1 MRPISL
7 HLQCFGPFLDQR
19 IDFSAL
25 KNHLFLIAGQTGS
38 GKSTLFDGICYALY
52 GETSTPGD
60 RPIDTIKSDFADPGS
75 LCCVSFVFRVGPK
88 TYKIDRQPRQQ
99 AFNRQNTRLVA
110 KAAEAA
116 LWECDTS
123 GNPVTLLESSVKAC
137 NEAIHR
143 ILGLS
148 AEQFRQI
155 VMLPQGQFSQLL
167 KAKDADRVALL
178 KTLFSMAG
186 YKRFEHQVELT
197 RQRSIETS
205 ERLEAALRIE
215 IEHLQVKPKS
225 NPAKMIAE
233 DAPVPHLL
241 RALEQDID
249 KDARFRE
256 ELEKEQAYFDNRI
269 DAINRQ
275 IEKDEGLIE
284 RFNQKKY
291 LLQQQQALDDQQ
303 DAIEKNRHWV
313 ALSRKVLQILPV
325 YRNLKRQQQREAKSQ
340 EALAEI
346 KAKQAEAKQQ
356 IEALRPQLETV
367 SSDAYAQDLKAKQDR
382 LSRLTG
388 AKMTLVK
395 LTAASRELAA
405 CRHQMQHLDTQRQQ
419 REALEAQMAE
429 NQKRINI
436 LSEKRSRVQSELI
449 QKSSIQNDMRERL
462 THLKELGTI
471 CSRMAERQK
480 TADDNR
486 RQSQNSKAEITRLKL
501 REETLKNKIK
511 ASAAGRLAQTLTD
524 GEPCPVCGAVHHPS
538 PAPNTELD
546 AADKALQTCQDQLT
560 EAQRAADTAQGQIDL
575 LSRELAADR
584 QVLDERMSR
593 HAWMAPLLEGEPASA
608 LTAIKAEQKQ
618 LLAASEANKSAQD
631 SLQARLTQITR
642 QLDAL
647 IKAAAQHDEILA
659 QGRDDAD
666 KQAALQSQIDQK
678 TGAIDQLKADINAV
692 LPDFTAD
699 DRSARLDAEIAGLQK
714 RVNDAVGR
722 RDTLMEKQHQ
732 LEKDLAGASASTT
745 QLAHAADQAKAALE
759 QDQQEFNDAL
769 SVNGLTREVFQ
780 VYESHD
786 TKTLTDQIQSTEQ
799 KIARYDENVH
809 TIQSRLDAVEEELAG
824 KTMPDLS
831 QNQTRLDHYKYWHKR
846 VSDAIADL
854 TLRVKTN
861 TDQIARIR
869 KTLTRQQVA
878 EHQKRIACDLYDT
891 VKGKVKDCPK
901 ISFERYILSA
911 YLQDILLSANTFLED
926 MSDSRYHLT
935 LADQPEGKSS
945 RGLTIQVYD
954 DFTGKERPAAS
965 LSGGE
970 TFMAALSMA
979 LGLSDRVQSESGGIQ
994 LDTLFIDEGFATLD
1008 ADALD
1013 NAMNCLARLQR
1024 NGRVIGIISH
1034 VSELLDLVDD
1044 KIIVRKTEGGSYV
1057 NVVSAK
1063 A

>member
-25 KNHLFLIAGQTGS
+25 KNHLFLIAGPTGS

-60 RPIDTIKSDFADPGS
+60 RPIDTIKSDFADPGK

-88 TYKIDRQPRQQ
+88 TYKIYRQPRQQ

-116 LWECDTS
+116 LWECDAS
-123 GNPVTLLESSVKAC
+123 ANPVTLLESSVKAC
-137 NEAIHR
+137 NDAIHR

-167 KAKDADRVALL
+167 KAKDSDRVALL

-186 YKRFEHQVELT
+186 YKRFEHQVELA
-197 RQRSIETS
+197 RQRSIEAF
-205 ERLEAALRIE
+205 ERLKSTLQVE
-215 IEHLQVKPKS
+215 IDHLQYKPKS
-225 NPAKMIAE
+225 NPAKLIAE
-233 DAPVPHLL
+233 GAPVPHLL

-249 KDARFRE
+249 RDERFRE
-256 ELEKEQAYFDNRI
+256 GLEKEQAYFDSRI
-269 DAINRQ
+269 DTINRQ

-284 RFNQKKY
+284 RFNQRKY
-291 LLQQQQALDDQQ
+291 LLQQQQALEEQQ
-303 DAIEKNRHWV
+303 DAIEKNRRWV

-325 YRNLKRQQQREAKSQ
+325 YRNLMRQQQREAKSQ

-346 KAKQAEAKQQ
+346 KAKQAEAKHQ

-367 SSDAYAQDLKAKQDR
+367 SSDAYAQDLKTKQDR

-388 AKMTLVK
+388 AKMTLAK

-405 CRHQMQHLDTQRQQ
+405 CRRQMQQLDAQRQQ
-419 REALEAQMAE
+419 REAREAQMAE
-429 NQKRINI
+429 SQKQIHA
-436 LSEKRSRVQSELI
+436 LSEKRSHVQGELI
-449 QKSSIQNDMRERL
+449 QKGSVQNETRERL

-480 TADDNR
+480 AVDANR
-486 RQSQNSKAEITRLKL
+486 LLCQNSSAEIAKLKL
-501 REETLKNKIK
+501 RAESLENKLK
-511 ASAAGRLAQTLTD
+511 ATAAGRLAQALTD
-524 GEPCPVCGAVHHPS
+524 GEPCPVCGAVHHPA

-546 AADKALQTCQDQLT
+546 AADKALRVCREQLT

-575 LSRELAADR
+575 LSRELTADR
-584 QVLDERMSR
+584 QVLDERTSR
-593 HAWMAPLLEGEPASA
+593 HPWMAPLLEGELDAVRGAIRDEHKRLSA
-608 LTAIKAEQKQ
+608 ENQ
-618 LLAASEANKSAQD
+618 ANQSAQEK
-631 SLQARLTQITR
+631 LQESLTQIER
-642 QLDAL
+642 QLDTL
-647 IKAAAQHDEILA
+647 TKTAAQNEKILA
-659 QGRDDAD
+659 QAQDDAD
-666 KQAALQSQIDQK
+666 KQTALQSQIDQK
-678 TGAIDQLKADINAV
+678 TGAIDQLKADIDAV
-692 LPDFTAD
+692 LPGLTAD
-699 DRSARLDAEIAGLQK
+699 GGAARLDAEIAGLQK
-714 RVNDAVGR
+714 QVDDAAGR
-722 RDTLMEKQHQ
+722 RDTLRKKQQQ
-732 LEKDLAGASASTT
+732 LEKDLASASASTA
-745 QLAHAADQAKAALE
+745 QLEQAAHQAKAALE

-809 TIQSRLDAVEEELAG
+809 TIQSRFDAVEEELAS

>member
-52 GETSTPGD
+52 GETSTPND
-60 RPIDTIKSDFADPGS
+60 RPIDTIKSDFADPGK

-88 TYKIDRQPRQQ
+88 TYKIYRQPRQQ

-116 LWECDTS
+116 LWECDAS
-123 GNPVTLLESSVKAC
+123 ANPVTLLESSVKAC
-137 NEAIHR
+137 NDAIHR

-167 KAKDADRVALL
+167 KAKDSDRVALL

-186 YKRFEHQVELT
+186 YKRFEHQVELA
-197 RQRSIETS
+197 RQRSIEAF
-205 ERLEAALRIE
+205 ERLKSTLQVE
-215 IEHLQVKPKS
+215 IDHLQYKPKS
-225 NPAKMIAE
+225 NPAKLIAE
-233 DAPVPHLL
+233 GAPVPHLL

-249 KDARFRE
+249 RDERFRE
-256 ELEKEQAYFDNRI
+256 GLEKEQAYFDSRI
-269 DAINRQ
+269 DTINRQ

-291 LLQQQQALDDQQ
+291 LLQQQQALKEQQ
-303 DAIEKNRHWV
+303 EAIEKNRRWV

-325 YRNLKRQQQREAKSQ
+325 YRNLMRQQQREAKSQ

-346 KAKQAEAKQQ
+346 KAKQADTKQQ
-356 IEALRPQLETV
+356 IEALRPQLEAV
-367 SSDAYAQDLKAKQDR
+367 SSDAYAQDLKVKQDR

-388 AKMTLVK
+388 AKTTLAK

-405 CRHQMQHLDTQRQQ
+405 CRRQMQQLDAQRQQ

-429 NQKRINI
+429 SQKQIHA
-436 LSEKRSRVQSELI
+436 LSEKRSRLQSELI
-449 QKSSIQNDMRERL
+449 QKGSVQNDTRERL

-471 CSRMAERQK
+471 CSRMAERQQ
-480 TADDNR
+480 AVDDNR
-486 RQSQNSKAEITRLKL
+486 LLCQNSSAEIAKLKL
-501 REETLKNKIK
+501 RAESLENKLK
-511 ASAAGRLAQTLTD
+511 ATAAGRLAQTLTD

-538 PAPNTELD
+538 PAPNTDLD
-546 AADKALQTCQDQLT
+546 AADKALRACREQLT
-560 EAQRAADTAQGQIDL
+560 EAQRTADTAQGQIDL
-575 LSRELAADR
+575 LSRELTADR
-584 QVLDERMSR
+584 QILDERTSR
-593 HAWMAPLLEGEPASA
+593 HPWMAPLLEGELNAVCGAIRDEHKRLSA
-608 LTAIKAEQKQ
+608 
-618 LLAASEANKSAQD
+618 ANQANQSAQEK
-631 SLQARLTQITR
+631 LQESLTQIER
-642 QLDAL
+642 QLDTL
-647 IKAAAQHDEILA
+647 TKTAAQNEKILA
-659 QGRDDAD
+659 QAQDDAD
-666 KQAALQSQIDQK
+666 KQTALQSQIDQK
-678 TGAIDQLKADINAV
+678 TGAIDQLKADIDAV
-692 LPDFTAD
+692 LPGLTAD
-699 DRSARLDAEIAGLQK
+699 GGAARLDAEIAGLQK
-714 RVNDAVGR
+714 QVDDAAGR
-722 RDTLMEKQHQ
+722 RDTLRKKQQQ
-732 LEKDLAGASASTT
+732 LEKDLASASASTA
-745 QLAHAADQAKAALE
+745 QLEQAAHQAKAALE

>member
-25 KNHLFLIAGQTGS
+25 KNHLFLISGPTGS

-60 RPIDTIKSDFADPGS
+60 RPIDTIKSDFADPGK

-88 TYKIDRQPRQQ
+88 TYKIYRQPRQQ

-116 LWECDTS
+116 LWECDAS
-123 GNPVTLLESSVKAC
+123 ANPVTLLESSVKAC
-137 NEAIHR
+137 NDAIHR

-167 KAKDADRVALL
+167 KAKDSDRVALL

-186 YKRFEHQVELT
+186 YKRFEHQVELA
-197 RQRSIETS
+197 RQRSIEAF
-205 ERLEAALRIE
+205 ERLKSTLQVE
-215 IEHLQVKPKS
+215 IDHLQYKPKS
-225 NPAKMIAE
+225 NPAKLIAE
-233 DAPVPHLL
+233 GAPVPHLL

-249 KDARFRE
+249 RDERFRE
-256 ELEKEQAYFDNRI
+256 GLEKEQAYFDSRI
-269 DAINRQ
+269 DTINRQ
-275 IEKDEGLIE
+275 IEKDEALIE
-284 RFNQKKY
+284 RFHQKKY
-291 LLQQQQALDDQQ
+291 LLQQQQALEEQQ
-303 DAIEKNRHWV
+303 DAIEKNRRWV

-325 YRNLKRQQQREAKSQ
+325 YRNLMRQQQREAKSQ

-346 KAKQAEAKQQ
+346 KAKQADTKQQ

-367 SSDAYAQDLKAKQDR
+367 SSDAYAQDLKTKQDR

-388 AKMTLVK
+388 AKTTLAK

-405 CRHQMQHLDTQRQQ
+405 CRRQMQQLDAQRQQ

-429 NQKRINI
+429 SQKQIHA
-436 LSEKRSRVQSELI
+436 LSEKRNHVQGELI
-449 QKSSIQNDMRERL
+449 QKGSAQNETRERL

-480 TADDNR
+480 AVDANR
-486 RQSQNSKAEITRLKL
+486 LLCQNSSAEIAKLKL
-501 REETLKNKIK
+501 RAESLENKLK
-511 ASAAGRLAQTLTD
+511 ATAAGRLAQTLTD
-524 GEPCPVCGAVHHPS
+524 GEPCPVCGAVHHPA

-546 AADKALQTCQDQLT
+546 AADKALRVCREQLT

-575 LSRELAADR
+575 LSRELTADR
-584 QVLDERMSR
+584 QVLDERTSR
-593 HAWMAPLLEGEPASA
+593 HPWMAPLLEGELDAVRGAIRDEHKRLSA
-608 LTAIKAEQKQ
+608 ENQ
-618 LLAASEANKSAQD
+618 ANQSAQEK
-631 SLQARLTQITR
+631 LQENLTQIER
-642 QLDAL
+642 QLDTL
-647 IKAAAQHDEILA
+647 TKTAAQNEKILA
-659 QGRDDAD
+659 QAQDDAD
-666 KQAALQSQIDQK
+666 KQTALQSQIDQK
-678 TGAIDQLKADINAV
+678 TGAIDQLKADIDAV
-692 LPDFTAD
+692 LPGLTAD
-699 DRSARLDAEIAGLQK
+699 GGAARLDAEIAGLQK
-714 RVNDAVGR
+714 QVDDAAGR
-722 RDTLMEKQHQ
+722 RDTLRKKQQQ
-732 LEKDLAGASASTT
+732 LEKDLASASASTA
-745 QLAHAADQAKAALE
+745 QLEQAAHQAKAALE

-1057 NVVSAK
+1057 KVVSAK